1 MPLDQSPRVSV
12 FANDR
17 IAARALARR
26 VADAITVNPKLVLG
40 LPTGRTPVGFYHEL
54 ATLAARGRA
63 DFSQVTTFNLDEF
76 FGIPPSDAGSYRRYM
91 EVHLFG
97 RVTLDPSRINFLDGA
112 AADPDAECA
121 RYERAI
127 ADAGGIDIQI
137 LGIGTNGHIGFNEPA
152 SELQARTHRVRLKPE
167 TRRSNAGLFGGDLRR
182 VPFEA
187 LSMGM
192 ATILQA
198 RAIVMLATGRS
209 KADCIARA
217 VHGPIMPQ
225 LPASFLQLHRD
236 VDVILDQAAAQNLT

>member
-1 MPLDQSPRVSV
+1 MAPFPESPHLSV

-26 VADAITVNPKLVLG
+26 IAEALTANPRLVLG

-54 ATLAARGRA
+54 AMLAARGRA
-63 DFSQVTTFNLDEF
+63 DFSHATTFNLDEF
-76 FGIPPSDAGSYRRYM
+76 FGIPASHAGSYRRYM
-91 EVHLFG
+91 EVHLFS
-97 RVTLDPSRINFLDGA
+97 RVPIDPARINFLDGG
-112 AADPDAECA
+112 AADSTAECA

-167 TRRSNAGLFGGDLRR
+167 TRRTNAALFGGDVRS
-182 VPFEA
+182 VPAEA

-198 RAIVMLATGRS
+198 RSIVLLATGRS
-209 KADCIARA
+209 KAECIERA
-217 VHGPIMPQ
+217 VRGPITPQ
-225 LPASFLQLHRD
+225 FPASFLQLHRD
-236 VDVILDQAAAQNLT
+236 VDVMVDEAAVPK